1 MHYAQLQLQNLLER
15 CETVITSSYNC
26 CCFFARSIRL
36 RSVVEEKEK
45 EKEKEKKN
53 KKEKEKGLPCAA
65 ARVAGGS
72 AGLKSTTM
80 ASSASRTPAMLSQ
93 SPSRSVQLLPATLP
107 LCGRS

>member
-45 EKEKEKKN
+45 EKEKE
-53 KKEKEKGLPCAA
+53 
-65 ARVAGGS
+65 S
-72 AGLKSTTM
+72 
-80 ASSASRTPAMLSQ
+80 
-93 SPSRSVQLLPATLP
+93 LLPVKGIEHSQIGQPQHCIPCHTVMVGDLVRHISAPATKAKFDWISCSYLA
-107 LCGRS
+107 

>member
-45 EKEKEKKN
+45 EKEKEK
-53 KKEKEKGLPCAA
+53 E
-65 ARVAGGS
+65 S
-72 AGLKSTTM
+72 
-80 ASSASRTPAMLSQ
+80 
-93 SPSRSVQLLPATLP
+93 LLPVKGIEHSQIRQPQHCIPCHTVMVGDLVRCVSAPATKAKFDWIRCSYLV
-107 LCGRS
+107 